1 MTTPTTNLK
10 MSDIQTEFGGTNPAA
25 LSEYYRGGANVPIGQ
40 VTSATDG
47 VAISTTGTIRMGMF
61 RGLSKVFSFSQ
72 TISASTA
79 NYNLRTAAIAAGWN
93 GTTPISA
100 TVTVNA
106 GIFVYSASTG
116 TAAFD
121 TGSIPAGS
129 TVSLVNNGYI
139 IGAGGAGGAG
149 STVPNATANSFGA
162 AVAGSAGGNAIQAQ
176 YSVSITNNGII
187 GGGGG
192 GGGGSGAAKTD
203 VDGKGTIYGA
213 PGSGGGGG
221 RGGISLT
228 ACGTGGAGS
237 TAVGCSNN
245 LTAGAGSNVAS
256 NTTAAGAGGLG
267 GSRAV
272 IGGVIGA
279 GTGGTGGGWGAAGA
293 AGTAA
298 DSSSPSYV
306 NYGYTGGAAGGAAGN
321 CTLTT
326 GGTLSWVATGTRYG
340 TVA

>member
-1 MTTPTTNLK
+1 MTTPITNLK

-40 VTSATDG
+40 ATSATDG

-61 RGLSKVFSFSQ
+61 RGLSKIFSFSQ

-79 NYNLRTAAIAAGWN
+79 NYNLRTQAIAAGWD
-93 GTTPISA
+93 GTAPISA

-106 GIFVYSASTG
+106 GIFLYG
-116 TAAFD
+116 TTAHAFD

-129 TVSLVNNGYI
+129 TISLVNNGYI
-139 IGAGGAGGAG
+139 LGAGGAGGAG
-149 STVPNATANSFGA
+149 STVPNATYNSFGA
-162 AVAGSAGGNAIQAQ
+162 AVAGSAGGIAIRAQ
-176 YSVSITNNGII
+176 YSMSITNNGII

-192 GGGGSGAAKTD
+192 GGGGGGAAKTD

-221 RGGISLT
+221 RGGSSLFG
-228 ACGTGGAGS
+228 CGAGGAGS

-245 LTAGAGSNVAS
+245 LTAGAGSNSAS
-256 NTTAAGAGGLG
+256 NTTGAGAGGLG

-279 GTGGTGGGWGAAGA
+279 GTGGTGGGWGTAGA